1 MGNEHIHPEQL
12 KSENE
17 RLTQLIDT
25 FMSGYVGLFTA
36 NLRSGKIEFQKV
48 AKSLLEHFGIPG
60 EIPVWEDYVPLYVHN
75 GVYPDDQAMV
85 RGFLDRDYLRE
96 HLEYGNS
103 ITKAYRNDRG
113 AWGEMKLIR
122 ISEDTVWGGT
132 TLTNPQH
139 LSHGEKLRVRC
150 FGSFDVFFH
159 EKPLVFRRTQTKELL
174 AYLID
179 REGAVCTAG
188 EIIDALWGENGAVQ
202 NPKPYL
208 RHLTKDLRDTLA
220 LVGMEDVLIREH
232 NQWAVRKELLDC
244 DYYRLLDGDA
254 EAASAYHGEY
264 MNQYSWAEP
273 TAARVQLRNE
283 QT

>member
-188 EIIDALWGENGAVQ
+188 EIIDALWGENAAVQ

-232 NQWAVRKELLDC
+232 NQWAVRKERLDC